1 MNFFTLVLFL
11 FLSKSLCCFN
21 NVNDREHLKDNDDED
36 VKNAEDALDKLYNK
50 LDNSILKFYPNMTN
64 KDDQDDEDYYDDKD
78 YYDDEDDSYYQD
90 DLYYQDDEDVFNAK
104 EVLDKLYN
112 KLDLVFSNLKFYPNM
127 TIKKIE
133 N

>member
-21 NVNDREHLKDNDDED
+21 NVKDREYLKDNDTED

-64 KDDQDDEDYYDDKD
+64 KDDE
-78 YYDDEDDSYYQD
+78 YYQD
-90 DLYYQDDEDVFNAK
+90 DDYDDDEDVFNAK
-104 EVLDKLYN
+104 GVLDKLYN
-112 KLDLVFSNLKFYPNM
+112 KLDLIFSNLKFYPNM
-127 TIKKIE
+127 TMKKIE

>member
-11 FLSKSLCCFN
+11 FLNKSLCCSH
-21 NVNDREHLKDNDDED
+21 NVNDHNDHEYLKVQDDNED

-64 KDDQDDEDYYDDKD
+64 KDDQDDEDYQDDQ
-78 YYDDEDDSYYQD
+78 DDEYYQD
-90 DLYYQDDEDVFNAK
+90 DDYDDDEDVFNAK

-112 KLDLVFSNLKFYPNM
+112 KLDSIFSNLKFYPNM